1 MSMENRHGLF
11 CAVAAAVLVAG
22 CIPAPDGSV
31 RRPSQGQSS
40 ATPENAT
47 LKACVGQLERIG
59 AQFSIL
65 PDHYAG
71 NCSAINTVRL
81 TGAGVE
87 VTNLTATQCP
97 LARTFAS
104 WVQGAVQQAAR
115 DSFGKSVARVETMGS
130 YACRAVKGVASS
142 RLSEHAY
149 ANAIDVSAFV
159 LSDGRRITLA
169 SDWNGARDTSAF
181 LRAVRDQACKQ
192 FRTVLSP
199 DYNAAHFN
207 HLHFDMADPTR
218 SKGAYCR

>member
-1 MSMENRHGLF
+1 MEIRHGLF
-11 CAVAAAVLVAG
+11 CISAAAALLAG
-22 CIPAPDGSV
+22 CIPAPDGAA
-31 RRPSQGQSS
+31 RRQVQRQSA
-40 ATPENAT
+40 ATPDNAL

-65 PDHYAG
+65 PDQYAG
-71 NCSAINTVRL
+71 NCSAINTVKL

-97 LARTFAS
+97 LARAFAN

-115 DSFGKSVARVETMGS
+115 ESFGKSVMRVETMGS
-130 YACRAVKGVASS
+130 YACRSVKGVAST

-149 ANAIDVSAFV
+149 ANAIDVSGFV

-169 SDWNGARDTSAF
+169 TDWSGARDTAAF
-181 LRAVRDQACKQ
+181 LRMVRDQACKQ

-199 DYNAAHFN
+199 DYNAAHYN
-207 HLHFDMADPTR
+207 HLHFDMADSSR
-218 SKGAYCR
+218 SNGAYCR